1 MPAVKAKDFIE
12 QFYFTSFFYFAISHY
27 SSATPDDLWIAMQSN
42 QNRSD
47 KSTDINLK
55 DIIKAW
61 TNQMNYP
68 VLNVVRDYK
77 NGDVIVEIGQYI
89 NISNHVEW
97 FIPVTY
103 VTQTNINFNEIS
115 QNTTWL
121 TPYQHI
127 FIISGIYIDDW
138 IIINKQQAGKYNDQF
153 Y

>member
-1 MPAVKAKDFIE
+1 
-12 QFYFTSFFYFAISHY
+12 
-27 SSATPDDLWIAMQSN
+27 MQSN

-47 KSTDINLK
+47 KSANINLK
-55 DIIKAW
+55 DIVKAW

-68 VLNVVRDYK
+68 ILNVVRDYK
-77 NGDVIVEIGQYI
+77 NGDVIAEVAQYI
-89 NISNHVEW
+89 HASNQVEW
-97 FIPVTY
+97 FVPVTY

-115 QNTTWL
+115 QNITWL
-121 TPYQHI
+121 TPYQHT